1 MTLPPYP
8 GSEDPDK
15 ADNQGGDT
23 PPPSDQPPAQP
34 PYGQPPAQPPYG
46 QPPYSQPGEQ
56 PPGQQPYGQPPYGQQ
71 PYGQQPYGQQPY
83 GQQPYGQ
90 QPYGQP
96 QYGQPQYGAWQGAN
110 DAERGTSGVAIAAF
124 VLALTCCLGIPAIIC
139 GIIGIKK
146 TGPDRQKGRWMA
158 VTGIVL
164 GAIGT
169 LITAAVIIGVV
180 WVSQNYITPDNAEV
194 GMCVDTDEDGDS
206 ISMMKAGCSDD
217 HDAEIFAV
225 HEMTSA
231 EAEEFDPDTS
241 GGLCAARLDDQS
253 LFASGDYEPYT
264 VYENEDAEEGDVLV
278 CLIQR
283 TDGDA
288 LEEKLLD

>member
-23 PPPSDQPPAQP
+23 PPPPDQPPAQP
-34 PYGQPPAQPPYG
+34 P
-46 QPPYSQPGEQ
+46 
-56 PPGQQPYGQPPYGQQ
+56 GQPPYGQQ
-71 PYGQQPYGQQPY
+71 PYPQQPYGQQPGRAAAVRPATVRQQPPYGQQRRTASSLY
-83 GQQPYGQ
+83 GQQP
-90 QPYGQP
+90 
-96 QYGQPQYGAWQGAN
+96 YGQPQYGAWQGAN
-110 DAERGTSGVAIAAF
+110 DADRGTSGVAIAAF

-139 GIIGIKK
+139 GIIGLKK

-158 VTGIVL
+158 VSGIVL
-164 GAIGT
+164 GVIGT
-169 LITAAVIIGVV
+169 LATVGAIIAGV
-180 WVSQNYITPDNAEV
+180 WFSQTFITPDNAEV

-206 ISMMKAGCSDD
+206 ISMMKTGCSDD

-241 GGLCAARLDDQS
+241 GGLCAARLEDQS

-283 TDGDA
+283 SDGDA
-288 LEEKLLD
+288 LTEKLLD

>member
-8 GSEDPDK
+8 GSEEPEKD
-15 ADNQGGDT
+15 DNAGGQT
-23 PPPSDQPPAQP
+23 PPPSEPP
-34 PYGQPPAQPPYG
+34 
-46 QPPYSQPGEQ
+46 
-56 PPGQQPYGQPPYGQQ
+56 PYGQPPYGQQ

-83 GQQPYGQ
+83 GQPPYGAQQPPYGQQPAYGQ
-90 QPYGQP
+90 QPYGAAP
-96 QYGQPQYGAWQGAN
+96 YGAWQGGN
-110 DAERGTSGVAIAAF
+110 DPGRGTSGVSIASF

-139 GIIGIKK
+139 GIIGIRK
-146 TGPDRQKGRWMA
+146 TGPNGQKGRWMA

-169 LITAAVIIGVV
+169 LITAGVIISVV
-180 WVSQNYITPDNAEV
+180 WVSQNFITPDNAEV

-206 ISMMKAGCSDD
+206 ISMLKAGCSDD

-225 HEMTSA
+225 HKLTRT

-241 GGLCAARLDDQS
+241 GGLCAGRLDDQS
-253 LFASGDYEPYT
+253 LFTSGDYEPYT
-264 VYENEDAEEGDVLV
+264 VYENDDAEAGDVIV

-283 TDGDA
+283 TDGDP

>member
-23 PPPSDQPPAQP
+23 PPPSDQPAAQP
-34 PYGQPPAQPPYG
+34 PYGQPTGEPVPPPPPYG
-46 QPPYSQPGEQ
+46 QQ
-56 PPGQQPYGQPPYGQQ
+56 PPGQQ
-71 PYGQQPYGQQPY
+71 PYGQQPYGQQP
-83 GQQPYGQ
+83 PYGQ
-90 QPYGQP
+90 PQYGQP

-110 DAERGTSGVAIAAF
+110 DAARSTSGVAIAAF

-169 LITAAVIIGVV
+169 LITAAVVVGVV

-194 GMCVDTDEDGDS
+194 GMCVDTDEDDDS
-206 ISMMKAGCSDD
+206 ISMLKTDCSDD
-217 HDAEIFAV
+217 HDAEIFEV
-225 HEMTSA
+225 HTLSSA
-231 EAEEFDPDTS
+231 EAADFESDEPGF
-241 GGLCAARLDDQS
+241 CEMAFAAQTLS
-253 LFASGDYEPYT
+253 SSGDYEPYT
-264 VYENEDAEEGDVLV
+264 VYEEKDAEEGDVLV